1 MKRIGI
7 YGGSFDPVHYG
18 HLLLAESCREQ
29 VPLDEVWWV
38 PNQCSPFK
46 QDQKPAAPSHRR
58 TMLELATGGH
68 DAFRVE
74 PIEIEREGVSY
85 TVETLEEL
93 SKRHPAYR
101 WFLLM
106 GSDSLAGFPAWRSPD
121 RILELATLV
130 AVTRP
135 ATAVSGNAP
144 SSPTATKLDVPHRR
158 VEMPLVG
165 ISSTDLRARVAAGRS
180 IRYQTPS
187 AVEAYIRQHGLYRG
201 AVGDG

>member
-38 PNQCSPFK
+38 PARCSPFK
-46 QDQKPAAPSHRR
+46 RDQKSAAPSHRR

-93 SKRHPAYR
+93 SKRHPDYR

-135 ATAVSGNAP
+135 ATAASANP
-144 SSPTATKLDVPHRR
+144 PSPTEGEPDVPHRR

-165 ISSTDLRARVAAGRS
+165 ISSTDLRTRVAAGRS

-201 AVGDG
+201 ALEEG

>member
-38 PNQCSPFK
+38 PARCSPFK
-46 QDQKPAAPSHRR
+46 RDQQSAAPNDRL
-58 TMLELATGGH
+58 TMLELATAGH

-93 SKRHPAYR
+93 SKRHPDYR

-135 ATAVSGNAP
+135 ATAVSANP
-144 SSPTATKLDVPHRR
+144 PSPTEGEPDVPHRR

-165 ISSTDLRARVAAGRS
+165 ISSTDLRTRVAAGRS

-201 AVGDG
+201 AQGEG